1 VSTNQVSLLEYPNR
15 GILQT
20 EAFKDKRLIK
30 KEGLYQIVTYLGDS
44 KTDPDQVGTPRGL
57 YDFVVLATH
66 ADACF
71 VRCERMDRMARRSRQ
86 KKPIN
91 DVDRGHSSIAQGQS
105 VLMAGTIAFGGGV
118 TTGETKAGE
127 LIWWENKSGH
137 YFKGGVHPPFAKYPI
152 SGAALKAHVEYQTQ
166 HLKCADGSPLLP
178 MDKFQEWDGD
188 L

>member
-1 VSTNQVSLLEYPNR
+1 MSTNQVSLVEYPNQS
-15 GILQT
+15 ILQT

-30 KEGLYQIVTYLGDS
+30 KGGMYQVVTYLGNS

-71 VRCERMDRMARRSRQ
+71 VRRERMDRMARRSSQ
-86 KKPIN
+86 KKSIN
-91 DVDRGHSSIAQGQS
+91 DVDRGHSSIAKGQP

-118 TTGETKAGE
+118 TTGDTPAGE

-137 YFKGGVHPPFAKYPI
+137 YFKGGVAPPFAKYPL
-152 SGAALKAHVEYQTQ
+152 SGSALKAHVQYQT
-166 HLKCADGSPLLP
+166 SI
-178 MDKFQEWDGD
+178 
-188 L
+188 